1 MKVTKRN
8 GSQEPVN
15 IEKIINSVKKVCE
28 GLENVDHFTIATKTV
43 GGLYD
48 GVSTKE
54 LDELS
59 IQTAVGFV
67 KDDPIYSKVASRLL
81 NSLINKEVTGQEI
94 HSFSQSIQLG
104 YDNGLISQS
113 TLDFVNKNKR
123 KLNSAIKEE
132 NTNLFEYY
140 GLKVV
145 YDRYLLKHPTKRF
158 VFETP
163 QYWLL
168 RVACGLSDDV
178 KDVIEFYELLSSLDY
193 MTSTPT
199 LFNSG
204 TTHSQMSSCY
214 LLASPIDDLL
224 DIEKKHKDIAM
235 LSKWAGGIGL
245 SYSNVRGTGSLIKG
259 TNGKSNGIIP
269 FLHSLDANIAA
280 VNQCL
285 LPDSKVETSGGL
297 VEIEEL
303 IKGNLVNTTS
313 GLQEIAEVMEGEYE
327 GEVFEIISNG
337 KSITLTPEHPL
348 LIIKNAANHPIEEVE
363 RLFNEGLLKA
373 EWLDAKDIRETDI
386 LLTTEY

>member
-1 MKVTKRN
+1 
-8 GSQEPVN
+8 
-15 IEKIINSVKKVCE
+15 
-28 GLENVDHFTIATKTV
+28 
-43 GGLYD
+43 
-48 GVSTKE
+48 
-54 LDELS
+54 
-59 IQTAVGFV
+59 
-67 KDDPIYSKVASRLL
+67 
-81 NSLINKEVTGQEI
+81 
-94 HSFSQSIQLG
+94 
-104 YDNGLISQS
+104 
-113 TLDFVNKNKR
+113 
-123 KLNSAIKEE
+123 
-132 NTNLFEYY
+132 
-140 GLKVV
+140 
-145 YDRYLLKHPTKRF
+145 
-158 VFETP
+158 
-163 QYWLL
+163 
-168 RVACGLSDDV
+168 
-178 KDVIEFYELLSSLDY
+178 
-193 MTSTPT
+193 
-199 LFNSG
+199 
-204 TTHSQMSSCY
+204 
-214 LLASPIDDLL
+214 
-224 DIEKKHKDIAM
+224 M